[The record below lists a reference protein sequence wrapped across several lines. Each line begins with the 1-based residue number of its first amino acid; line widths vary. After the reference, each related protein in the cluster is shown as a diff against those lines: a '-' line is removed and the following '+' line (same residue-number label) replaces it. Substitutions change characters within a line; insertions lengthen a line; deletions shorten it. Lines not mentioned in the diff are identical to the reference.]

1 MCQPCAIRVPSVCQ
15 QLREG
20 RKSWVDLRVWAEP
33 SQNRQ
38 QGKGLAWLE
47 YLQADDPAIREKE
60 KKLLAA
66 ELVAKLTGG
75 EA

>member
-1 MCQPCAIRVPSVCQ
+1 MPSVCQ
-15 QLREG
+15 RLREG
-20 RKSWVDLRVWAEP
+20 LDSWVDLRSRAEP
-33 SQNRQ
+33 PQNRQ